1 MTKPDMPSTLQKD
14 VMDRIHRGSVR
25 MKPRIYF
32 TVLWLTGVIAT
43 GAAGISVAYLIS
55 MASYI
60 VRIQTAHTPAYGAR
74 QNLSEA
80 IASFPWIA
88 VIVSTGL
95 VIGAIW
101 LMRKYSRVYRYS
113 ITRVVLI
120 FLAISCILG
129 IGLSYT
135 DIGKPRTHGNNTDAT
150 GQRGYG
156 GGNRSA
162 EKIEN

>member
-14 VMDRIHRGSVR
+14 VMDRIHSGSVR

-32 TVLWLTGVIAT
+32 TVLWLTGFIAT

-88 VIVSTGL
+88 VVVSIGL

-120 FLAISCILG
+120 FLAVSILLG
-129 IGLSYT
+129 MGMSYA
-135 DIGKPRTHGNNTDAT
+135 DIGRPRSHGSGAESSE
-150 GQRGYG
+150 QRGFG
-156 GGNRSA
+156 GGNRGA
-162 EKIEN
+162 GKIEE